1 MSDKDLMLK
10 VLAAPEAVK
19 RKVADLLDGK
29 IETSRTDA
37 AKAAPPSD
45 TLANGK
51 ALLTITETAR
61 LLGVSRP
68 TAYVLAKRGQLDAA
82 VVSGVRRITAKS
94 INKYLAQFEGKG
106 WGK

>member
-19 RKVADLLDGK
+19 RTMLDILDGK
-29 IETSRTDA
+29 IEVPKAEA
-37 AKAAPPSD
+37 AKAAPPPD
-45 TLANGK
+45 ILANGK
-51 ALLTITETAR
+51 ALLTITEAAR

-68 TAYVLAKRGQLDAA
+68 TSYVLAKRGQLDAA

>member
-1 MSDKDLMLK
+1 MSDKDIMLK
-10 VLAAPEAVK
+10 LITAPDAVK

-29 IETSRTDA
+29 IETSRTET
-37 AKAAPPSD
+37 AKAVPPD

>member
-10 VLAAPEAVK
+10 VLAAPDAVK

-29 IETSRTDA
+29 IETSRTET
-37 AKAAPPSD
+37 AKAVPPD

>member
-1 MSDKDLMLK
+1 MSDKDIMLK
-10 VLAAPEAVK
+10 LITAPDAVK

-29 IETSRTDA
+29 IETSQKET
-37 AKAAPPSD
+37 AKAASPD
-45 TLANGK
+45 ILADGK
-51 ALLTITETAR
+51 ALLTITDTAR

-68 TAYVLAKRGQLDAA
+68 TAYLLAKRGQLDAA

>member
-29 IETSRTDA
+29 IETPKTGEAQS
-37 AKAAPPSD
+37 APD
-45 TLANGK
+45 ILANGK
-51 ALLTITETAR
+51 ALLTITEAAR

-68 TAYVLAKRGQLDAA
+68 TAYTLAKRGCLDAA

-106 WGK
+106 WGR

>member
-37 AKAAPPSD
+37 AKAAPPD

-51 ALLTITETAR
+51 ALLTVTETAR

-68 TAYVLAKRGQLDAA
+68 TAYILAKRGQLDTA